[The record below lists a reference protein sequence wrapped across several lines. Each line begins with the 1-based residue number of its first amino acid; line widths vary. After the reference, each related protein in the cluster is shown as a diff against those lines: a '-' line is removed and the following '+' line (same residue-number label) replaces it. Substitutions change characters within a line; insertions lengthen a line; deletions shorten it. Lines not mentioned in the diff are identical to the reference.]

1 MNESVESTS
10 KGRSARLE
18 PQTAHREVVTV
29 ANKVAGRVK
38 FVSVVVI
45 GASAFV
51 LLRSLPLDSGMAAL
65 RDWVAGLGVWGPV
78 VFGSIYALATVFAL
92 PGLILTVS
100 AGALFGLMTG
110 FITASLASTTGAGL
124 AFLVARHLA
133 RDRVGKAAKSHALF
147 GAIDAAIG
155 QGGWRIVAL
164 LRLSPVVPFNLQNF
178 MFGLT
183 PVRFWSYLLASW
195 IAMMPGTFLYV
206 YVGHLT
212 GAAVNTTGRSAG
224 EWVLLVVGLAATI
237 VVSWY
242 VSRLARRQ
250 LAEQGNRSVLDESS
264 SEEGTEP
271 SVGGSGWPWGATV
284 VAVAALL
291 LAAAAM
297 AVLLD
302 AP

>member
-1 MNESVESTS
+1 MNESVEGTS
-10 KGRSARLE
+10 VDQAAR
-18 PQTAHREVVTV
+18 PARQTARHHAVTV

-38 FVSVVVI
+38 LVSFVVI
-45 GASAFV
+45 GVSVLV
-51 LLRSLPLDSGMAAL
+51 LLRSLPLESGVAAL

-133 RDRVGKAAKSHALF
+133 RDRVRKAAESHALY
-147 GAIDAAIG
+147 GAIDTAIG
-155 QGGWRIVAL
+155 QGGWRVVAL

-183 PVRFWSYLLASW
+183 PVRFGSYLLASW

-212 GAAVNTTGRSAG
+212 GAAVTATRRSVG
-224 EWVLLVVGLAATI
+224 EWVLLAVGLAATI

-242 VSRLARRQ
+242 VTRLAREQ
-250 LAEQGNRSVLDESS
+250 LAKQGGRTGLDEVSRDDS
-264 SEEGTEP
+264 KT
-271 SVGGSGWPWGATV
+271 VVSGESWPWGATV
-284 VAVAALL
+284 VALSALVL
-291 LAAAAM
+291 GAAAT
-297 AVLLD
+297 AVLLG
-302 AP
+302 AS